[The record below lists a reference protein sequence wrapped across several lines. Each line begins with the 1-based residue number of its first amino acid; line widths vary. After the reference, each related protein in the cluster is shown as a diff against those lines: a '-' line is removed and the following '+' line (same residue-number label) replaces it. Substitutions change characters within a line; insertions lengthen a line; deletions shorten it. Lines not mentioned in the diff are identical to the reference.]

1 MIWRGIVTAR
11 RSQWFFCCTNV
22 VVYFAAPPQ
31 DNRSTETC
39 QYSSRPGGGLDT
51 VFHKFLQ
58 FDSII
63 AFMRYID
70 ALEFIH
76 VYASGGRND
85 NFSFHLG
92 HRILHERLRKTRVQN
107 GYGEL
112 QGQSLRQESSPPS
125 ACARVVHRRAAEQ

>member
-1 MIWRGIVTAR
+1 MSLYTLPRPR
-11 RSQWFFCCTNV
+11 RIIDLPKPASIL
-22 VVYFAAPPQ
+22 AG
-31 DNRSTETC
+31 R
-39 QYSSRPGGGLDT
+39 GGGLDT

-70 ALEFIH
+70 ALEFMH